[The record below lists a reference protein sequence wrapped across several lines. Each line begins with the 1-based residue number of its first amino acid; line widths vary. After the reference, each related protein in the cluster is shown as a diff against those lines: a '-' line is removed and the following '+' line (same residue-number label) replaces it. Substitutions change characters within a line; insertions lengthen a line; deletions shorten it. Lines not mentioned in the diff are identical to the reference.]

1 MYTAEVYKRDRRV
14 KTGER
19 LVLKEDF
26 DTSLRALRGNLS
38 RVYPESKGFRVEIW
52 ETYVT
57 RTNAHTGQ
65 EFRERYDTPRS
76 CSPASELYWSM

>member
-1 MYTAEVYKRDRRV
+1 MYTVEVYKRDGRT
-14 KTGER
+14 KQGER

-26 DTSLRALRGNLS
+26 NTSRRALAGNLS
-38 RVYPESKGFRVEIW
+38 RVYPESKGYRVEIW

-57 RTNAHTGQ
+57 RTNAHTGR

-76 CSPASELYWSM
+76 CSPASDLYWSM